1 MRILIT
7 AGPTREFIDP
17 IRYISNSSTGYL
29 GYRIAEEALKRGHE
43 VVLVSGPVSL
53 EPPKGAAF
61 VPVVSALQM
70 GKAVKKHFCE
80 ADCLIMTA
88 AVADYRP
95 ERFVRS
101 KIKKDKDRLT
111 IRLRRNPDILSWAG
125 NRKGKR
131 TIIGFALETEDL
143 TRNALAK
150 FKVKNADLLFAI
162 RMNKGRSPFGDK
174 RIRIKCLKRSGKPEE
189 IFSAKDKIARF
200 VLDKA
205 ENE

>member
-17 IRYISNSSTGYL
+17 IRYISNSSTGYF
-29 GYRIAEEALKRGHE
+29 GYRIAKEAVNRGHK

-53 EPPKGAAF
+53 EPPKGAVF
-61 VPVVSALQM
+61 VPVVSALEM
-70 GKAVKKHFCE
+70 EKAVKKYFYR

-95 ERFVRS
+95 ERVSES
-101 KIKKDKDRLT
+101 KIKKDRDKLA
-111 IRLRRNPDILSWAG
+111 IMLRRNPDILSWAG
-125 NRKGKR
+125 KRKGKR

-150 FKVKNADLLFAI
+150 LKGKKADFLLAI
-162 RMNKGRSPFGDK
+162 HIKKGRSPFGDK
-174 RIRIKCLKRSGKPEE
+174 RIRIKCLKSAGKPEE
-189 IFSAKDKIARF
+189 LFSTKDKIARF

-205 ENE
+205 ENG